1 MAGLARSLLAT
12 FSDRL
17 NGEEAGPV
25 LSLVK
30 VTDYTPPTDDIRFV
44 MKHVADLG
52 GILATE
58 RFSHVDAESIDA
70 VVEEVGRFMAEE
82 VAPTN
87 AEGDRIGSQ
96 WQSDGSVVTPPSF
109 KPAYDKWVA
118 SGFGAMPFDPEYGG
132 AGFPWISAIAVQEMY
147 TTSNMSLSLCPLLTQ
162 GAIDAIHAHGS
173 DVQKNIYLPKMLTNE
188 WTGTMN
194 LTEPQAGSDVGAVTT
209 KAVPIEGSDGA
220 WSITGQKIYI
230 TYGEHDLTDQIIH
243 LVLARTPGSAPGTKG
258 ISMFVVPKFMIG
270 EDSSLGERNGAEC
283 VSIEHKLGI
292 HGSPTCVMSFENATG
307 WLVGNEN
314 DGMRNMF
321 TMMNNARLSV
331 GLQGLSISDRAFQ
344 QSLQYAQDR
353 DQGTALGAPKGTSSP
368 IIEHPDVRRM
378 LMTQRAWIDAM
389 RALVYTNAGALDR
402 ADGATDVDE
411 QRSWRELADLLI
423 PLTKGL
429 CTDVC
434 NEMTSIAL
442 QIHGGMG
449 YVEETGVAQH
459 YRDARITAIYEGT
472 NGIQA
477 ADLVGRKLAMRAG
490 GVITDL
496 LGEFEL
502 TAAQLTDIDGLET
515 FARRLTEAVATAR
528 EATAHLLSIAGTDP
542 RSLLAGSAPYL
553 RMLATTVC
561 AGFLAKSAVAASTD
575 GQASADFDAD
585 FLAAKV
591 TAAKFFG
598 EQILPTTAGLLAAIT
613 SPADDLFALSADQ
626 LL

>member
-1 MAGLARSLLAT
+1 MS
-12 FSDRL
+12 
-17 NGEEAGPV
+17 N
-25 LSLVK
+25 
-30 VTDYTPPTDDIRFV
+30 YTPPTDDIRFV
-44 MKHVADLG
+44 MNHVADLD
-52 GILATE
+52 GILSTD
-58 RFSHVDAESIDA
+58 RFAHVDAESVDA
-70 VVEEVGRFMAEE
+70 VIEEVARFMADE

-87 AEGDRIGSQ
+87 VDGDRIGSQ
-96 WQSDGSVVTPPSF
+96 WHAPEGGPATVVTPDSF
-109 KPAYDKWVA
+109 KGAYDKWVA

-132 AGFPWISAIAVQEMY
+132 ADFPWITAIAVQELF
-147 TTSNMSLSLCPLLTQ
+147 TTSNMALSLCPLLTQ

-173 DVQKNIYLPKMLTNE
+173 DEQKATYLPKMMTNE

-194 LTEPQAGSDVGAVTT
+194 LTEPHAGSDVGAVTT
-209 KAVPIEGSDGA
+209 KAEPIPGSDGA

-230 TYGEHDLTDQIIH
+230 TYGEHDLAEQIIH

-258 ISMFVVPKFMIG
+258 ISMFVVPKFLLN
-270 EDSSLGERNGAEC
+270 EDGSLGERNGAEC

-292 HGSPTCVMSFENATG
+292 HGSPTCVMSFEGATG
-307 WLVGNEN
+307 WLVGNEH

-331 GLQGLSISDRAFQ
+331 GLQGLAVSDRAFQ

-353 DQGTALGAPKGTSSP
+353 EQGTAIDAPKGTSSP

-402 ADGATDVDE
+402 AEAATDADE
-411 QRSWRELADLLI
+411 QRTWRELADLLI
-423 PLTKGL
+423 PLSKGL

-459 YRDARITAIYEGT
+459 YRDARIAAIYEGT

-477 ADLVGRKLAMRAG
+477 ADLVGRKLAMRSG

-496 LGEFEL
+496 LDEFEL
-502 TAAQLTDIDGLET
+502 RAKELADIEGLAT
-515 FARRLTEAVATAR
+515 FADRLTESIESAR
-528 EATAHLLSIAGTDP
+528 TATAHLLSIAGTDP
-542 RSLLAGSAPYL
+542 RSLLASSAPYL
-553 RMLATTVC
+553 RLLGTTVC
-561 AGFLAKSAVAASTD
+561 GGLLAKSAIAAS
-575 GQASADFDAD
+575 SNADYDAD

-591 TAAKFFG
+591 TSAKFFG
-598 EQILPTTAGLLAAIT
+598 EQILPTAAGLVAAIT
-613 SPADDLFALSADQ
+613 SPADDLFALTADQ

>member
-1 MAGLARSLLAT
+1 MS
-12 FSDRL
+12 S
-17 NGEEAGPV
+17 
-25 LSLVK
+25 
-30 VTDYTPPTDDIRFV
+30 YTPPTDDIRFV
-44 MKHVADLG
+44 MNHVADLG
-52 GILATE
+52 GILATD
-58 RFSHVDAESIDA
+58 RFSHVDADSIDA
-70 VVEEVGRFMAEE
+70 VIEEVARFMADE

-87 AEGDRIGSQ
+87 VDGDRIGSQ
-96 WQSDGSVVTPPSF
+96 WHANGAGPATVVTPPSF

-118 SGFGAMPFDPEYGG
+118 SGFGAMPFDPEFGG

-173 DVQKNIYLPKMLTNE
+173 DEQKNTYLPKMLTNE

-209 KAVPIEGSDGA
+209 KAQPIVGSGDGKDGA
-220 WSITGQKIYI
+220 WSISGQKIYI
-230 TYGEHDLTDQIIH
+230 TYGEHDLADQIIH

-258 ISMFVVPKFMIG
+258 ISMFVVPKFLIN
-270 EDSSLGERNGAEC
+270 EDGSLGERNGAEC

-292 HGSPTCVMSFENATG
+292 HGSPTCVMSFEDATG

-331 GLQGLSISDRAFQ
+331 GLQGLSVSDRAYQ

-402 ADGATDVDE
+402 ADAAIDTDE
-411 QRSWRELADLLI
+411 ARSWRELADLLI

-477 ADLVGRKLAMRAG
+477 ADLVGRKLAMRSG

-496 LGEFEL
+496 LDQFEL
-502 TAAQLTDIDGLET
+502 AAKQLADIDGLAT
-515 FARRLTEAVATAR
+515 FASRLTDAAATAR
-528 EATAHLLSIAGTDP
+528 EATAHMLSIAGTDP

-553 RMLATTVC
+553 RLLGTTVC
-561 AGFLAKSAVAASTD
+561 AGFLAKSAIAASNGTEVPS
-575 GQASADFDAD
+575 GYSADF
-585 FLAAKV
+585 LVAKV
-591 TAAKFFG
+591 TSAKFFG

-613 SPADDLFALSADQ
+613 SPADDLFALTADQ

>member
-1 MAGLARSLLAT
+1 VS
-12 FSDRL
+12 
-17 NGEEAGPV
+17 N
-25 LSLVK
+25 
-30 VTDYTPPTDDIRFV
+30 YTPPTNDIRFV
-44 MKHVADLG
+44 MNHVADLE
-52 GILATE
+52 GILASD
-58 RFSHVDAESIDA
+58 RFSHVDAESIDT
-70 VVEEVGRFMAEE
+70 VIEEVARFMADE

-87 AEGDRIGSQ
+87 VDGDRIGSQ
-96 WQSDGSVVTPPSF
+96 WQPDGSVVTPDSF
-109 KPAYDKWVA
+109 KPAYEKWVA

-132 AGFPWISAIAVQEMY
+132 ADFPWITAIAVQELY
-147 TTSNMSLSLCPLLTQ
+147 TSSNMSLSLCPLLTQ
-162 GAIDAIHAHGS
+162 GAIDAIHVHGS
-173 DVQKNIYLPKMLTNE
+173 DEQKNTYLPKMVTGE

-209 KAVPIEGSDGA
+209 KAEPIAGSGEGANGA

-230 TYGEHDLTDQIIH
+230 TYGEHDLAEQIIH

-270 EDSSLGERNGAEC
+270 DDGSLGERNGAEC

-307 WLVGNEN
+307 WLVGNEH

-331 GLQGLSISDRAFQ
+331 GLQGLSVSDRAFQ

-389 RALVYTNAGALDR
+389 RVLVYTNAGALDR
-402 ADGATDVDE
+402 ADAATDADE

-423 PLTKGL
+423 PLSKGL

-459 YRDARITAIYEGT
+459 YRDARIAAIYEGT

-477 ADLVGRKLAMRAG
+477 ADLVGRKLGMRSG

-496 LGEFEL
+496 LDEFDLRGKEL
-502 TAAQLTDIDGLET
+502 ADIDGLAT
-515 FARRLTEAVATAR
+515 FADRLSDAVATAR

-553 RMLATTVC
+553 RLLSTTVC

-575 GQASADFDAD
+575 AQASADFDAD

-613 SPADDLFALSADQ
+613 SPADDLFSLTADQ